1 MRTRR
6 DMVMASAILAMVLIF
21 GSLGFAQTG
30 GTAPAAS
37 ETEKRVT
44 LQFKDVPIGNAIEIL
59 FEGINHVLEPG
70 VQGTVTLSL
79 RDMAFTDALQALL
92 KAAGLTARKESNVY
106 YIGPQKQLP
115 TEVTPVTAVVPETEV
130 QVERSKIPEKILIG
144 YADVQEIGGYLGAQ
158 VGNSSRNQMGMGG
171 GMGMGGMGGGMMGG
185 MGGMGGGL
193 GGMGGGMGGYGG
205 GMGGGMGGGGGMR
218 W

>member
-6 DMVMASAILAMVLIF
+6 DKVMMASAILAMVLVF
-21 GSLGFAQTG
+21 GGLGSAQTG
-30 GTAPAAS
+30 VPPGT

-44 LQFKDVPIGNAIEIL
+44 LQFKDVPIGNALAIL
-59 FEGINHVLEPG
+59 FEGINHVVEPG

-79 RDMAFTDALQALL
+79 NDMAFTEALQALL

-106 YIGPQKQLP
+106 YIGPRKELP
-115 TEVTPVTAVVPETEV
+115 TEMTPMTAVVPETEV

-144 YADVQEIGGYLGAQ
+144 YADAQEIGGYLGAQ

-171 GMGMGGMGGGMMGG
+171 GMMGGMGGGMGMGGMGGGGYGG
-185 MGGMGGGL
+185 GGGGFGGGGL
-193 GGMGGGMGGYGG
+193 GGGGYGG
-205 GMGGGMGGGGGMR
+205 GGGGQR